1 MALEPKVTLVTA
13 KAKVTYPVDP
23 SAYELLSVIGHGVS
37 AVVYKAK
44 CLPMRTTVA
53 IKTVDL
59 EHSPS
64 LNLDSLRR
72 ETQTMALLSHPNLLS
87 AHCSFIVGPSLW
99 IVMPFMACG
108 SLHSIMTSSFP
119 GGLDEQVIAIVLR
132 DTLKALDYLHR
143 QGHVHRDIKA
153 GNILVDSDGSI
164 KVADFGVVSG
174 SVFDYSSGSNLLSDI
189 TGTPYWMAPEVI
201 LAGDRQGYNYK
212 ADMWSFGITA
222 LELAHGH
229 PPLSNLPLAK
239 ALTAKTSLRIASA
252 ESIFNEKKFSKAFKE
267 MVAMCLVAGDPA
279 MRPSAEKLLKHPF
292 FKKCKSSDHL
302 LKMVLKDLPSVEDR
316 AAAAKGTSRIDH
328 EEDEQDARRRCRR
341 ISGWNFNEEIC
352 KVEPVFPKE
361 PINSNKPANVGE
373 NPDGEAEK
381 VIVEKMDNLS
391 LHVKPGEQSEDKA
404 ANACRD
410 DQKPVPDEATPQ
422 TTDKDNEK
430 PDGSTVGWKINEVTR
445 EPAKPELRPEPRG
458 DQDPARWVAPH
469 LHSILGGSLEQ
480 GEMVVSMMKMC
491 CGPDD
496 NKTHE
501 EVRVLELWLQVQRLR
516 VEIVKLEDE
525 VDRQKRR
532 NQELEKQCLKKK

>member
-1 MALEPKVTLVTA
+1 MALEHKVPLATA
-13 KAKVTYPVDP
+13 KGKVTYPVDP

-44 CLPMRTTVA
+44 CLPLRATVA

-59 EHSPS
+59 ERSPS

-108 SLHSIMTSSFP
+108 SLHSIMTTSFP
-119 GGLDEQVIAIVLR
+119 GGLDEHVIALVLR

-153 GNILVDSDGSI
+153 SNILVDSDGSI

-174 SVFDYSSGSNLLSDI
+174 SVFDYSSGSKLLSDI

-252 ESIFNEKKFSKAFKE
+252 ESCLNDKKISKTFKE
-267 MVAMCLVAGDPA
+267 MVGMCLVAGDPA

-292 FKKCKSSDHL
+292 FKKCKNSDHL
-302 LKMVLKDLPSVEDR
+302 LKTALKGLPSVEDR
-316 AAAAKGTSRIDH
+316 ATAAKGSKVDH
-328 EEDEQDARRRCRR
+328 EEEDQDTRRRCRR

-352 KVEPVFPKE
+352 KVEPVFPE
-361 PINSNKPANVGE
+361 ETNNRTDLAAMVGE
-373 NPDGEAEK
+373 NPDEGAEK
-381 VIVEKMDNLS
+381 EMVERMNPIS
-391 LHVKPGEQSEDKA
+391 LHPKPGEQSESREERKA
-404 ANACRD
+404 AL
-410 DQKPVPDEATPQ
+410 VEATPRM
-422 TTDKDNEK
+422 KEEEK
-430 PDGSTVGWKINEVTR
+430 PDGPTVEWKIKEVTR
-445 EPAKPELRPEPRG
+445 EPAEPELRSEPRD
-458 DQDPARWVAPH
+458 DQDQARRVVPH
-469 LHSILGGSLEQ
+469 LHSVLGGSLEQ

-491 CGPDD
+491 CGPGDH
-496 NKTHE
+496 KTHE

-525 VDRQKRR
+525 VDRQKKR
-532 NQELEKQCLKKK
+532 NQELEKQCLNKK